1 MSNNDPRIVN
11 GYKQPDGTNFIDI
24 CHLFASNIHAD
35 ADGDHCL
42 YFNDHMAP
50 MFANASTY
58 IPPIKNAGTK
68 VLLSVLGDWQ
78 HVGVANMT
86 ETQADRFADILVY
99 VVDTYGLDGISF
111 DDEYADYTYTL
122 PTSYSRIIKALKAKF
137 DRRYGIGTKLI
148 TVFQWG
154 NYSQIDAT
162 AGAMLD
168 YADYGTFGASFFA
181 YSCAISGV
189 SNAHWMP
196 TSLNLGTAVTDFRT
210 LNKIKNNAT
219 TIKNNGY
226 GGYMLFNIRRY
237 SDVSPLN
244 VLQKIASGYG
254 TSVSYVTGSDYA
266 PWAPTSGVTITK
278 NDVPAYPP
286 TYTD

>member
-137 DRRYGIGTKLI
+137 DRRYGVGTKLI

-154 NYSQIDAT
+154 NYSLIDAT
-162 AGAMLD
+162 AGAMLN
-168 YADYGTFGASFFA
+168 YADHGYFGYNQF
-181 YSCAISGV
+181 ISSSSIAGV
-189 SNAHWMP
+189 QNDGWMP
-196 TSLNLGTAVTDFRT
+196 MAIQLGSTYTASQR
-210 LNKIKNNAT
+210 LRIKNNAT
-219 TIKNNGY
+219 AVLNQGY
-226 GGYMLFNIRRY
+226 GGCMFFNIRRY
-237 SDVSPLN
+237 SELSPLP
-244 VLQKIASGYG
+244 VFMSTATGLGR
-254 TSVSYVTGSDYA
+254 SVSYVSGSDYA

-278 NDVPAYPP
+278 NDAPAYPP